1 MVIVKGNVPN
11 PRINPRVT
19 GSILKLFPNA
29 EFMVDDKGEVIVA
42 LAVND
47 LGK

>member
-29 EFMVDDKGEVIVA
+29 EFIVDENGEVIVA
-42 LAVND
+42 LGVNE